1 MKFEILSRTHQ
12 YQSLSDIQPQPLE
25 ALYRKWSKCRGRSD
39 IPQQRDISPS
49 DLSPYAGNIA
59 LVNLETNPKCARYLH
74 VGTNLKRLLGKD
86 PTNLTV
92 ENIYSA
98 SVAKEVYESFGKT
111 VRTRDAT
118 FYQRTFVILG
128 RPYGYFR
135 LILPMRLDSSE
146 VSRLL
151 IGIYPSD
158 ERMTD
163 ARTWLR
169 AVNVFKQRKREFEE
183 TNPRTI
189 GQVWESSLNQ

>member
-1 MKFEILSRTHQ
+1 MKFQILSRTQQ
-12 YQSLSDIQPQPLE
+12 YQELSQIQPPALLE
-25 ALYRKWSKCRGRSD
+25 LYRKWDRSRGRSD
-39 IPQQRDISPS
+39 LPRQQDISPS
-49 DLSPYAGNIA
+49 NLSPFAGNIA

-74 VGTNLKRLLGKD
+74 VGSNLKRLLGKD

-98 SVAKEVYESFGKT
+98 TVAKEIYEAFGKT
-111 VRTRDAT
+111 VRARDAT

-135 LILPMRLDSSE
+135 LILPMRLEGDQ

-158 ERMTD
+158 ERMVD
-163 ARTWLR
+163 ARSWLR

-183 TNPRTI
+183 SNPRTI